1 MVEVLPC
8 QTSRFVDGA
17 GKDVR
22 QGGEK
27 VDGNL
32 PKVFGPDGLERC
44 VDPLDIRLAQSELYV
59 FELCGLGEVN

>member
-1 MVEVLPC
+1 MVKVLPFP
-8 QTSRFVDGA
+8 TSRFVDGA

-32 PKVFGPDGLERC
+32 LKVFGPGCLEGC
-44 VDPLDIRLAQSELYV
+44 VDPPDIRLAQSKLYV
-59 FELCGLGEVN
+59 FEFCGLGEVN